1 MRTRI
6 QKFIAIPVS
15 LLSLCVMAVCVG
27 TMLKVPVY
35 AQQTDKSQTTVTLE
49 LNKKNPEE
57 NVPFQMTN
65 MFPGDSMTQD
75 YKVSVSYTGTIT
87 VYFQAFVLNGE
98 EKLGEVLKA
107 KVCLPDTGKILYEG
121 SIADMPAVD
130 YQISTDKESLTE
142 ELTYEITLE
151 LSTKVGNEYQNKSLS
166 AELNWWAEGADPE
179 EPTQP
184 SDFEVEDDPEEPTQ
198 PSRPESEEDPDEPES
213 GSLVNPVTGDDSRI
227 FSWLMVM
234 IMAMA
239 GMLLLVTGTGRSR
252 LAGIVQEQRGGGR
265 ID

>member
-1 MRTRI
+1 MRSRI
-6 QKFIAIPVS
+6 HKFMAIPVS
-15 LLSLCVMAVCVG
+15 LLSLCVMTVCFG
-27 TMLKVPVY
+27 MMLKVAVY
-35 AQQTDKSQTTVTLE
+35 AQQTDKSQTTVILE

-87 VYFQAFVLNGE
+87 VYFQVSVLNGGE
-98 EKLGEVLKA
+98 ELGEVLKA
-107 KVCLPDTGKILYEG
+107 KVFLPDTGKILYEG
-121 SIADMPAVD
+121 SIADMSAVG
-130 YQISTDKESLTE
+130 YKISTDKESLTE
-142 ELTYEITLE
+142 ELTYEITIE

-184 SDFEVEDDPEEPTQ
+184 SDPEGGDNPEDPTQ
-198 PSRPESEEDPDEPES
+198 PSRPDSEEEPDEPES
-213 GSLVNPVTGDDSRI
+213 GSLVNPATGDDSRI

-239 GMLLLVTGTGRSR
+239 GMLLLVTGTGRRR
-252 LAGIVQEQRGGGR
+252 LAGTVQEQRGGGR